1 MATTDNASTWSLS
14 HALLPP
20 ISFITCLSILI
31 LQSIAL
37 LNYWKKYASNAD
49 TIFVMIVVMSCYLFN
64 TLQSFIG
71 CLLET
76 ALPTCNVCNWAP
88 LLTQLLYAT
97 TRFVS
102 YLFYLQRARLAQSFK
117 PVIPNFCFN
126 KLFPVIFIIIW
137 LSVIALYSIT
147 GAGDKSDCVDIP
159 SGQGPSFISNKWC
172 YINTPS
178 HGRYINIGAIL
189 ELIVTLFFGY
199 LFVQPLIRLIISN
212 EKHLKLE
219 RTYTQDRSGRLS
231 ILDSI
236 RNINPPFSSPS
247 QQKLIMSSGT
257 GKYTP
262 STQDRNK
269 SGHSIISSP
278 NLISNNTNNTISSSP
293 SRIHENDTRYIQTQ
307 ELKRALWYNVT
318 LSILSLSACI
328 LTTLIWPIN
337 PRKLFWIPYTDYM
350 TNTITTFFIL
360 GRNRKYIHKLCQK
373 PRNACY
379 KLFCLL
385 CCHCWCCHYYDY
397 GQINDMDHGR
407 GHRQS
412 SQIFTS
418 SMNGNMF
425 TLTENGGNTV
435 TVNTLY
441 ENNHSN
447 NILVSGDENNDS
459 DESVLSAT
467 AELLLQQQK
476 YFNFSPENN
485 RAIPNYQAT
494 ESNITS

>member
-1 MATTDNASTWSLS
+1 MATTDTWSLS

-31 LQSIAL
+31 LQCIAL
-37 LNYWKKYASNAD
+37 INYWKKYASNAD
-49 TIFVMIVVMSCYLFN
+49 TIFVMVVVISCYLFN
-64 TLQSFIG
+64 TIQSFLG

-76 ALPTCNVCNWAP
+76 ALPACHVCDWAP
-88 LLTQLLYAT
+88 LVTQLLYAT

-117 PVIPNFCFN
+117 PIIPNFCFN
-126 KLFPVIFIIIW
+126 KLFPIIFIVIW
-137 LSVIALYSIT
+137 LSVMTLYSIT
-147 GAGDKSDCVDIP
+147 GAGDISDCVDIP
-159 SGQGPSFISNKWC
+159 SGQGPTFIAKKWC
-172 YINTPS
+172 YINTPH
-178 HGRYINIGAIL
+178 HGRYINVGAIL
-189 ELIVTLFFGY
+189 ELLVTLFFGY

-236 RNINPPFSSPS
+236 RNMNTPFGSPS

-262 STQDRNK
+262 STQSRNK
-269 SGHSIISSP
+269 SMHTSP
-278 NLISNNTNNTISSSP
+278 NLMPTVSNSNTNIFSSSP
-293 SRIHENDTRYIQTQ
+293 SRMQDDIRYIQTQ

-337 PRKLFWIPYTDYM
+337 PRRLFWIPYTDYM

-360 GRNRKYIHKLCQK
+360 GRNRKYVYKLCQK

-379 KLFCLL
+379 KIWCFM
-385 CCHCWCCHYYDY
+385 CCNCWCCQYYDY
-397 GQINDMDHGR
+397 GQINDINNESRHGR
-407 GHRQS
+407 S
-412 SQIFTS
+412 SQIFGS

-425 TLTENGGNTV
+425 TLTENGANTV
-435 TVNTLY
+435 TVNTL
-441 ENNHSN
+441 NGNDD
-447 NILVSGDENNDS
+447 NILISGDENNDS

-485 RAIPNYQAT
+485 NRAIPNYQAT
-494 ESNITS
+494 ENNTTS